1 MEIGEIFTTRTL
13 NRLFRPGGR
22 LLAFAL
28 CVVVAGFLWVL
39 TALTRPYK
47 VLVDFEVTYQ
57 NANSFGVKE
66 ANLPRQVSIEL
77 EDYGYNIVGYRFR
90 NQAHT
95 INVDFNN
102 YRIFRNYR
110 RNESYILL
118 NYKPE
123 VIARQL
129 SNEATVLKVEPDTLF
144 VSASERVGKK
154 VPVVLKSDFI
164 YKKQYMQAGDII
176 VTPDSIT
183 INGPKAQI
191 ERIDYVETEVLAK
204 EEIESPF
211 EDRAKIARN
220 GFGSEVQMS
229 PNTVGVKVD
238 VQEFTE
244 GTLEVPIQQVNVPV
258 GIKVVL
264 IPDKA
269 IVKYRVP
276 LSYYAA
282 ITAADFK
289 VQADCRNVLTQTAD
303 HIKLTIA
310 QRPKSASSA
319 NIIDDRVRYLIKR

>member
-1 MEIGEIFTTRTL
+1 MEIGEIFTSRNL
-13 NRLFRPGGR
+13 RRLFRPGGR

-57 NANSFGVKE
+57 NANSFGVKDG
-66 ANLPRQVSIEL
+66 NLPRQVSIEL

-123 VIARQL
+123 IIARQL
-129 SNEATVLKVEPDTLF
+129 SNEAKVLKVEPDTLF
-144 VSASERVGKK
+144 VSATERAGKK
-154 VPVVLKSDFI
+154 VPVVLKTEFI
-164 YKKQYMQAGDII
+164 FKKQYMLAGDIA

-183 INGPKAQI
+183 INGPKSQI
-191 ERIDYVETEVLAK
+191 ERIDYVETEVLSK
-204 EEIESPF
+204 DEIEAPF
-211 EDRAKIARN
+211 EDRVKIARN

-229 PNTVGVKVD
+229 PNSVGIKVD

-244 GTLEVPIQQVNVPV
+244 GTLEVPIDQVNLPPGV
-258 GIKVVL
+258 KVVL

-276 LSYYAA
+276 LSYYAG
-282 ITAADFK
+282 ISVNDFK

-310 QRPKSASSA
+310 KKPKQASSVI
-319 NIIDDRVRYLIKR
+319 IIDDRVRYLIKR